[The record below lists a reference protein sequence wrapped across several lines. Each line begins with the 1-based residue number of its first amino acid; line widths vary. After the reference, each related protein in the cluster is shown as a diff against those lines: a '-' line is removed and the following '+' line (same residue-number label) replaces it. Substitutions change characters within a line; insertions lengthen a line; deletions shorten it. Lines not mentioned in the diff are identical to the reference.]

1 MKDNAIEKEIQD
13 KGLTAPRVTLD
24 GLHDKIKG
32 VEICKFVSASGQ
44 VMRWA
49 VLQMEN
55 GFAVTGKPS
64 CAVSSEND
72 DQELGIK
79 IAISN
84 AQDEVWALEGYLLKQ
99 KLFEE
104 PTDFKGRLDKELAEL
119 SDRADKLNAFVSS
132 DAFLSID
139 PNQQELLIQQLS
151 QMDELRDTLTVRV
164 KLIENA

>member
-1 MKDNAIEKEIQD
+1 MNDKAIEKEIQD

-72 DQELGIK
+72 DEELGEK
-79 IAISN
+79 IAIGN

-99 KLFEE
+99 MLHNSS
-104 PTDFKGRLDKELAEL
+104 KG
-119 SDRADKLNAFVSS
+119 
-132 DAFLSID
+132 
-139 PNQQELLIQQLS
+139 
-151 QMDELRDTLTVRV
+151 
-164 KLIENA
+164 

>member
-1 MKDNAIEKEIQD
+1 MKDKAIEKEIQD

-72 DQELGIK
+72 DEELGEK

-104 PTDFKGRLDKELAEL
+104 PTDFKGRLLKEREDLEDKTT
-119 SDRADKLNAFVSS
+119 KLGDFINNGQPAFIDVEQW
-132 DAFLSID
+132 ALLNHQYGHMVKYHSILVKRIK
-139 PNQQELLIQQLS
+139 LL
-151 QMDELRDTLTVRV
+151 E
-164 KLIENA
+164 

>member
-1 MKDNAIEKEIQD
+1 MNDQSIEKEIQD
-13 KGLTAPRVTLD
+13 KGLMAPRVTLD

-32 VEICKFVSASGQ
+32 VEICKFVSSSGQ

-72 DQELGIK
+72 DQELGEK

-99 KLFEE
+99 RLHEE
-104 PTDFKGRLDKELAEL
+104 PTDFKGRLDKEISEL
-119 SDRADKLNAFVSS
+119 SGKASKLKAFIGTDAFKEIDDNQRELLEEQLNAMIEYGHI
-132 DAFLSID
+132 L
-139 PNQQELLIQQLS
+139 E
-151 QMDELRDTLTVRV
+151 VRAR
-164 KLIENA
+164 LIE

>member
-1 MKDNAIEKEIQD
+1 MDEKKLEQEIQD

-72 DQELGIK
+72 DQDLGEK

-99 KLFEE
+99 KLH
-104 PTDFKGRLDKELAEL
+104 
-119 SDRADKLNAFVSS
+119 
-132 DAFLSID
+132 
-139 PNQQELLIQQLS
+139 
-151 QMDELRDTLTVRV
+151 
-164 KLIENA
+164 ENKQ